1 MILNTRT
8 LIVLLSSTLLLAA
21 CDLPFLVD
29 EEAKINARREADG
42 KAVGS
47 ACRQVGRALE
57 ECYERSPKTSK
68 AAIFAGWRD
77 MDGYMRENNIQIVS
91 PEMPEPPAK
100 QGEGS
105 EEKPKAAEAAPAQE
119 KPKAT
124 AAPAPEKPK
133 AAEVA
138 PKRKAAEA
146 PKDAPIKQGVAVPFG
161 NRVSKY
167 IA

>member
-1 MILNTRT
+1 M
-8 LIVLLSSTLLLAA
+8 SSTLLLAA

-29 EEAKINARREADG
+29 EEAKIDARREADG

-100 QGEGS
+100 QSEKG

-119 KPKAT
+119 KPKAAV
-124 AAPAPEKPK
+124 AAPTPEKPK

-146 PKDAPIKQGVAVPFG
+146 PKEAPIKQGVVVPFG

-167 IA
+167 VA